1 MRARVLFG
9 YSAIMDTLVLAQAPF
24 GTTLFNATGC
34 IITIVLNVYSFQVTR
49 KSPEKVSLLVE
60 HSVQVINNNKSPAS
74 WTAEERKNPVIG
86 SRQVQT
92 FITMNMSVV
101 KSRESGKVL
110 SGGNFDFKDTV
121 GTGYILKLTYREND
135 EAVKEITKWL
145 RELNFSCIAG
155 KTSASCFLADEN
167 ADQSF
172 VEKKIELVCIK
183 LEENLNSKTPIG

>member
-1 MRARVLFG
+1 MACSF
-9 YSAIMDTLVLAQAPF
+9 PF
-24 GTTLFNATGC
+24 GAMLFTGIGC
-34 IITIVLNVYSFQVTR
+34 IITILLNVYSFQITR
-49 KSPEKVSLLVE
+49 KSPEKASLLVE

-74 WTAEERKNPVIG
+74 WTAEERKNPVLG

-121 GTGYILKLTYREND
+121 GTGYVLELTYREND

-145 RELNFSCIAG
+145 REFGFSCIAG

-167 ADQSF
+167 ADQTIL
-172 VEKKIELVCIK
+172 EKKIDLVCLK
-183 LEENLNSKTPIG
+183 LEENLNSLKM